1 MKFGLV
7 THNFSMNI
15 TTRPVMILSRK
26 VTIEYTN
33 ALRSVRQPINSA
45 VTLNAVTIVI
55 ELPTPINM
63 ATMYTTVELLPTN
76 SVTTAAI
83 IPIIAPKK

>member
-1 MKFGLV
+1 
-7 THNFSMNI
+7 MNI

-33 ALRSVRQPINSA
+33 ALRSVREPINSA

-55 ELPTPINM
+55 ELPAPINT
-63 ATMYTTVELLPTN
+63 ATTYTIVVLLPTN
-76 SVTTAAI
+76 SVTTAAA
-83 IPIIAPKK
+83 IPIIAPRK